1 MKDKGSCPPPTLP
14 TWRHDHLTLHS
25 RTLPLHWEFHE
36 DWTCLGQHK
45 RHPEFPVVADVGKHW
60 PLVWFLL
67 PALQHQIVPG
77 GTNRWVVTIQQ
88 GLPSHSHHT
97 QYSAPWAPEAVFPN
111 PKAVPVSLT
120 SSSELGQGMMGQQG
134 LTVSGAVV
142 QPCSLWQL
150 LQKCQS
156 LKLL

>member
-1 MKDKGSCPPPTLP
+1 MALGTHSALN
-14 TWRHDHLTLHS
+14 HHLIQV
-25 RTLPLHWEFHE
+25 F
-36 DWTCLGQHK
+36 
-45 RHPEFPVVADVGKHW
+45 ADVGKHW